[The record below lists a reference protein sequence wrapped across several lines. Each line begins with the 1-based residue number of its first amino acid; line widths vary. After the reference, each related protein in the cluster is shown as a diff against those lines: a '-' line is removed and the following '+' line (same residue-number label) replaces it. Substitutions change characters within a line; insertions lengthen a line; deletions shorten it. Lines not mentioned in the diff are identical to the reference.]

1 MNTEPMTVRGKV
13 AVELGT
19 VAVLTA
25 IFLLL
30 FPRRNPMMD
39 VALAGFALLCIGA
52 TARLYE
58 ESHLGCITSTTRRKP
73 VETVCKGD
81 TVGHCAGGSR
91 VFSRGRNPG
100 LPEWR
105 SACRG

>member
-1 MNTEPMTVRGKV
+1 MTAQLLRLAPAQFTMPCIVQHH
-13 AVELGT
+13 E
-19 VAVLTA
+19 
-25 IFLLL
+25 IF
-30 FPRRNPMMD
+30 PHRNPIVD

>member
-19 VAVLTA
+19 IAVLTS

-30 FPRRNPMMD
+30 FPRRNPMVD

-52 TARLYE
+52 TARYTKRVVWGVSQLLDNQE
-58 ESHLGCITSTTRRKP
+58 GRRLTGSCRGSITRTTTTTRTNGNRFRQ
-73 VETVCKGD
+73 C
-81 TVGHCAGGSR
+81 
-91 VFSRGRNPG
+91 
-100 LPEWR
+100 
-105 SACRG
+105 